1 MDINVCIGL
10 LVLLHLVKFI
20 KFMKVRLWGIAFLV
34 FRSILSQIFT
44 NMKVSPEA
52 YNLSLTYRCTFQ
64 PPKETLNRW
73 GSPIINF
80 NDLLKFGALGMTIGF
95 VVHTENLAEK

>member
-10 LVLLHLVKFI
+10 LVLLHLLKFI
-20 KFMKVRLWGIAFLV
+20 KFIKVKLWVIVFLI
-34 FRSILSQIFT
+34 FRSVLSQIII

-64 PPKETLNRW
+64 PKMETLNR
-73 GSPIINF
+73 
-80 NDLLKFGALGMTIGF
+80 
-95 VVHTENLAEK
+95 

>member
-10 LVLLHLVKFI
+10 LVLLHLLKFI
-20 KFMKVRLWGIAFLV
+20 KFIKVKLWVIVFLI
-34 FRSILSQIFT
+34 FRSVLSQIII

-64 PPKETLNRW
+64 PKMETLNRW

-80 NDLLKFGALGMTIGF
+80 NDLFKFGALGMTIGLGKLWS
-95 VVHTENLAEK
+95 T